1 MRIRTGIVVLLTSL
15 TSLPMVAHADSDAE
29 MAQCTLMAQ
38 KFSSEPRAMAI
49 SELDVLK
56 TCISGQQTAL
66 RGSID
71 QSRMQVGMERTR
83 LRASLRDD
91 F

>member
-1 MRIRTGIVVLLTSL
+1 MRIRTGIVALLA
-15 TSLPMVAHADSDAE
+15 SLPMVALADSDAE
-29 MAQCTLMAQ
+29 MAQCAQMAQ
-38 KFSSEPRAMAI
+38 KFSSSPRSMAI

-66 RGSID
+66 RSSLD
-71 QSRMQVGMERTR
+71 QGRFQVGMERSR
-83 LRASLRDD
+83 IRASLRED

>member
-1 MRIRTGIVVLLTSL
+1 MRIRTGIVALLA
-15 TSLPMVAHADSDAE
+15 SLPMVALADSDAE
-29 MAQCTLMAQ
+29 MAQCAQMAQ
-38 KFSSEPRAMAI
+38 KFSSSPRAMAI

-66 RGSID
+66 RSSLD
-71 QSRMQVGMERTR
+71 QGRFQVGMDRSR
-83 LRASLRDD
+83 IRASLRED

>member
-15 TSLPMVAHADSDAE
+15 PMVALADSDAE
-29 MAQCTLMAQ
+29 MALCTEMAQ
-38 KFSSEPRAMAI
+38 KFSSNPRTMAI
-49 SELDVLK
+49 SELDTLK

-66 RGSID
+66 RGSLD
-71 QSRMQVGMERTR
+71 QGRLQIGLERPR